1 MVIEKTNNTGDFESL
16 KNRLDEIVEL
26 VGDENISLDAALGL
40 YEEAVGI
47 GLEASSLLEE
57 GIAAKNAQIDADQ
70 ALDDGSS
77 AEVQDAVV
85 ADAGISLDSDE

>member
-1 MVIEKTNNTGDFESL
+1 MVIEETNNTGDFESL